1 MLCIREV
8 GKVSLRLLS
17 DHGFRRE
24 GLSVTTEPM
33 EATVLHK
40 TYFRARETGGVRD
53 GAKRG
58 EQLAVQQFLIY
69 PVAGPASI

>member
-1 MLCIREV
+1 
-8 GKVSLRLLS
+8 
-17 DHGFRRE
+17 
-24 GLSVTTEPM
+24 M
-33 EATVLHK
+33 EATVLHE
-40 TYFRARETGGVRD
+40 TYFRARETGGAHD